1 LFAEGRSRAS
11 FPVVVRWLPAT
22 DREPGAWP
30 PVRVAFAVPKRRW
43 RRAVD
48 RNRIKRLLREN
59 WRRAKPAVYARLTDT
74 PVDLVWIYTGGRLPA
89 YAELEKAMGKALR
102 GLTPASAGTGPSAEG
117 RPPTDAPPP
126 ADTPPPGHTAP
137 PHAG

>member
-1 LFAEGRSRAS
+1 MA
-11 FPVVVRWLPAT
+11 RWLPAT

-59 WRRAKPAVYARLTDT
+59 WRHAKPAVYARLADT

-89 YAELEKAMGKALR
+89 YTELEKAMGKALKA
-102 GLTPASAGTGPSAEG
+102 LTPASAGIRPSAEG
-117 RPPTDAPPP
+117 HD
-126 ADTPPPGHTAP
+126 DTAP

>member
-1 LFAEGRSRAS
+1 
-11 FPVVVRWLPAT
+11 VVRWLPAT

-117 RPPTDAPPP
+117 QGDGPPSPD
-126 ADTPPPGHTAP
+126 TAP